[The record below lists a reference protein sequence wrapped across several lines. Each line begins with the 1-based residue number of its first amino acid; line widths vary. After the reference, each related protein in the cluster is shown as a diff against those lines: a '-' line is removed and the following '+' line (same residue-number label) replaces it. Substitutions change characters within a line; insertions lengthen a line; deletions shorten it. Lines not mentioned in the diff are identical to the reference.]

1 MNLPPRSGC
10 GTQLQHTDPRAQWQ
24 FASLL
29 LRLLRLHFVWASW
42 FIFSS
47 DVPTV
52 SYQCLG
58 RIGFLTCL
66 HLMSLEEAQHLWLVR
81 LRNLVLNPGCDGSS
95 WCVEL
100 RIGNTSCHCCDVF
113 FFLLWLCSLYPKSEN
128 QCSACHLG
136 VLIIALWNVW
146 LLHVL

>member
-29 LRLLRLHFVWASW
+29 LRLLRLHFVWTSW

-81 LRNLVLNPGCDGSS
+81 LRNLAAES
-95 WCVEL
+95 WLWWIHLVCWVENRQYIMSL
-100 RIGNTSCHCCDVF
+100 LWCIF
-113 FFLLWLCSLYPKSEN
+113 FFCFD
-128 QCSACHLG
+128 SAVCILK
-136 VLIIALWNVW
+136 VKTSVRLVTWVCW
-146 LLHVL
+146 